1 MHKKYVQ
8 AWRSTVTYFSLFF
21 LQTNHRSSTKIF
33 SILRGGGGGGGRAAR
48 ERPNQLIEGRGE
60 LHRVRKF
67 LFRARS
73 WPSIVLACGNIR
85 HESTRYKS
93 AAGDSGLKLTPTA
106 RGRESGRTRGET
118 ELFQVKVRSRL
129 VSSKETGVTRRP
141 SHSRTEHS
149 RFPNI
154 FTLLTPPDPPGYRKP
169 FSTSPRRLTSLR
181 CKRLI
186 TTDLLINLTIRY
198 LFLPSKI
205 VVE

>member
-33 SILRGGGGGGGRAAR
+33 SILRGGGGRAAR

-118 ELFQVKVRSRL
+118 ELFQVKVRSPARFEQRNWRNAPALPFSYGTFKIPKYFYTPDPSWPSRL
-129 VSSKETGVTRRP
+129 PKTVLHLS
-141 SHSRTEHS
+141 
-149 RFPNI
+149 
-154 FTLLTPPDPPGYRKP
+154 TPPNEP
-169 FSTSPRRLTSLR
+169 SL
-181 CKRLI
+181 
-186 TTDLLINLTIRY
+186 
-198 LFLPSKI
+198 
-205 VVE
+205 

>member
-1 MHKKYVQ
+1 MHKKIRPSLTFNRHV
-8 AWRSTVTYFSLFF
+8 FLSLFSA
-21 LQTNHRSSTKIF
+21 NESSIIDEDIF
-33 SILRGGGGGGGRAAR
+33 YF
-48 ERPNQLIEGRGE
+48 ERRRRKSGEGETSNQLIEGRGE